1 MSHELEL
8 WEESGDNNLIWADVG
23 ERLGLTVEEIRGI
36 DRTFR
41 DYLGLSPRQIPER
54 LLPVIRFIA
63 ALRRQGMPDTDIQN
77 RLDGIRG
84 DNSWPDDI
92 LTRMATEP
100 VSMQVPDAV
109 SESVPEPADEPP
121 EALWRRMF
129 MDLRC
134 EMEHLA
140 VSEREIL
147 HRMNQNLQRLTAEIR
162 DLRYALL
169 LSSSRRNRKRGKRDI
184 SGLL

>member
-1 MSHELEL
+1 MGHELEL
-8 WEESGDNNLIWADVG
+8 WEESGGDNLMWADVG
-23 ERLGLTVEEIRGI
+23 ERLGLGVEEIRGI
-36 DRTFR
+36 DKAFR

-54 LLPVIRFIA
+54 LLPVISFIA
-63 ALRRQGMPDTDIQN
+63 ELRRQGMSDTEIQN

-92 LTRMATEP
+92 LIRMTTEP
-100 VSMQVPDAV
+100 IAIQAPDT
-109 SESVPEPADEPP
+109 VPEPIFELADESP
-121 EALWRRMF
+121 EVLWRRMF
-129 MDLRC
+129 TDLRC
-134 EMEHLA
+134 EIEYLA

-147 HRMNQNLQRLTAEIR
+147 HRINQNLQRLTAEIR

-169 LSSSRRNRKRGKRDI
+169 LSSSRKNRRKGKRDV